1 MGRRQS
7 VVLVLVGATCMSFAG
22 LCIRLIDN
30 ADGYQILFYRGIA
43 QGLMVWLV
51 ACSTRQIT
59 PIAFPASFD
68 RTDGVIGLLMGCAF
82 CLYVFSILN
91 TSVASTLFIL
101 SIAPVFAALLA
112 WVFIKEKP
120 ALVACVAIL
129 IALTGVAVMFGAG
142 LDPGRTKGNL
152 FAVISALAFAC
163 MLVIARKSGKNDV
176 LGGNFLGAILASAA
190 MGLFALTHGSGLQ
203 VSAHDLT
210 ILLIMGAFT
219 IGFGIAL
226 VSRAAPNL
234 PAAEVSLLV
243 LLESVLSPVWVW
255 LFLGEHMTALEI
267 LGGALILASVV
278 LLSVKRQTAA
288 PGVEAGTT
296 DR

>member
-7 VVLVLVGATCMSFAG
+7 VALVLIGATCMSFAG
-22 LCIRLIDN
+22 LCIRHIEN

-51 ACSTRQIT
+51 ACSTRQIKVL
-59 PIAFPASFD
+59 AFPASFD
-68 RTDGVIGLLMGCAF
+68 RTDGLIGLLMACAF
-82 CLYVFSILN
+82 CFYVFSILN

-112 WVFIKEKP
+112 WVFIREKP
-120 ALVACVAIL
+120 ALIACVAIL

-142 LDPGRTKGNL
+142 LDLGRTKGNL
-152 FAVISALAFAC
+152 FAVVSALTFAC
-163 MLVIARKSGKNDV
+163 MLVIARKSGKKDV
-176 LGGNFLGAILASAA
+176 LGGNFLGAILASGA
-190 MGLFALTHGSGLQ
+190 MGLYALTRGNGLH
-203 VSAHDLT
+203 VSAFDLT
-210 ILLIMGAFT
+210 ILLVMGAFT
-219 IGFGIAL
+219 IGLGIAL

-255 LFLGEHMTALEI
+255 LFVGEHMTALEI
-267 LGGALILASVV
+267 LGGVLILAAVA
-278 LLSVKRQTAA
+278 LLSLITATSK
-288 PGVEAGTT
+288 VEAGATNSQ
-296 DR
+296 